1 MTLIEKLKPEYS
13 NIFEKNNLE
22 YPALV
27 ARIIYCFEE
36 TEFVSDIP
44 LVSGLTLNFLLTY
57 IVLLTYLQI
66 TFNYGKQLLWSIT
79 FVGNRCVFR
88 L

>member
-13 NIFEKNNLE
+13 KIFEKNNLE
-22 YPALV
+22 YPELV

-44 LVSGLTLNFLLTY
+44 FGIWIDIKFFTNVYSPFDLFTDN
-57 IVLLTYLQI
+57 I
-66 TFNYGKQLLWSIT
+66 
-79 FVGNRCVFR
+79 
-88 L
+88 

>member
-13 NIFEKNNLE
+13 KIFEKNNAE
-22 YPALV
+22 FPSLV

-44 LVSGLTLNFLLTY
+44 FGIWIDIKFFTNVYSPFDLFTDN
-57 IVLLTYLQI
+57 I
-66 TFNYGKQLLWSIT
+66 
-79 FVGNRCVFR
+79 
-88 L
+88 

>member
-13 NIFEKNNLE
+13 KIFEKNNAE
-22 YPALV
+22 FPALV

-44 LVSGLTLNFLLTY
+44 FGIWIDIKFFTNVYSPFDLFTDN
-57 IVLLTYLQI
+57 I
-66 TFNYGKQLLWSIT
+66 
-79 FVGNRCVFR
+79 
-88 L
+88 

>member
-1 MTLIEKLKPEYS
+1 MYLRINLYIKRQNIMTLIEKLKPEYS

-22 YPALV
+22 YPELV

-44 LVSGLTLNFLLTY
+44 FGIWVDIKFFTNVYSPYDLFKD
-57 IVLLTYLQI
+57 II
-66 TFNYGKQLLWSIT
+66 
-79 FVGNRCVFR
+79 
-88 L
+88 